1 MHRKPETGSR
11 KLSAKKKS
19 PNIYCLL
26 FIIFLLSFIVS
37 VPFPFTSHCFLR
49 PAFAEDNPLDTM
61 RDQTLALF
69 KPLNGKINSVE
80 DKKVT
85 ITLGAKDAVKSGM
98 RFNVFR
104 EEAPFIHPVTKQPLG
119 NLEAFIG
126 KIEISEVNADSSS
139 GSIIQGDAKEGDLVR
154 ISEIPVP
161 LLFCQSKDISWR
173 LADSY
178 YRKIKD
184 TGRFTMIDTAL
195 ETDDPSK
202 VIEEA
207 KKLKADVAL
216 LLTANTGDSGTVFV
230 QRLFWVSDGVQFS
243 EIKVD
248 IDAAFAKKSRFGEK
262 FLMPTQAD
270 TLLQFDLP
278 VDAKLM
284 TRGDVEGNGKDE
296 IIFSTGKDVVFYTLG
311 ADLQPALGGL
321 RISGSSLDD
330 HLWLDAVDL
339 NKNGK
344 DEIIITSMKGKEV
357 VSYIYE
363 LKDSEF
369 VLLFK
374 DNVFLRRLGDGLI
387 AQAYARTDGFDGNV
401 YNMVWEDGNYRKGN
415 PLNLPK
421 GVNIYDFTYYE
432 DPQAGRLTVAYGED
446 GHLAVYDSKNV
457 MLWKSE
463 TGNGGFLTTFQK
475 YSPSSLTDRG
485 EWSVKDR
492 LFVRHNNT
500 ILTVQRIPLLTMMK
514 GLGYRKSRILGLR
527 WNGLSMEGSILV
539 DDISGPVFDYL
550 VSGDTVI
557 VLTGPLFGIKPGN
570 ILKGEN
576 PIKTELFLYSLK
588 KI

>member
-1 MHRKPETGSR
+1 MLRNPETGSR
-11 KLSAKKKS
+11 KLSVKKKS
-19 PNIYCLL
+19 LNIYCLS
-26 FIIFLLSFIVS
+26 FIIFLLSSVIN
-37 VPFPFTSHCFLR
+37 VPFLFSSLCFLH
-49 PAFAEDNPLDTM
+49 PAFAEVNPLDTM
-61 RDQTLALF
+61 RDETLALF
-69 KPLNGKINSVE
+69 KPLNGKITAVE

-85 ITLGAKDAVKSGM
+85 ITLGAKDSVKSGM
-98 RFNVFR
+98 RFNIFR
-104 EEAPFIHPVTKQPLG
+104 EEAPFIHPVTKQTLG

-126 KIEISEVNADSSS
+126 KLEIREVNADSSS

-154 ISEIPVP
+154 ISEIPIP

-178 YRKIKD
+178 YRKIKE
-184 TGRFTMIDTAL
+184 TGRFTMIDTDL
-195 ETDDPSK
+195 QTDDPSR

-207 KKLKADVAL
+207 RKLKADVAL
-216 LLTANTGDSGTVFV
+216 LLTANAGESGAVLV
-230 QRLFWVSDGVQFS
+230 QRLFWVSDGTQLS
-243 EIKVD
+243 EIKED
-248 IDAAFAKKSRFGEK
+248 ITDTLANKSAFGEK
-262 FLMPTQAD
+262 FLIPTQAD
-270 TLLQFDLP
+270 ALLQFDLP

-284 TRGDVEGNGKDE
+284 TTGDVEGNSKDE
-296 IIFSTGKDVVFYTLG
+296 IIFSNGKDVVFYTLG

-330 HLWLDAVDL
+330 HIWLDAVDL

-344 DEIIITSMKGKEV
+344 DEIIITSMRGKEV

-374 DNVFLRRLGDGLI
+374 DNVFLRRLGNGLI
-387 AQAYARTDGFDGNV
+387 AQAYSRTDGFDGNV
-401 YNMVWEDGNYRKGN
+401 YDIAWENGKYRKGN

-421 GVNIYDFTYYE
+421 GVNIYDFTYAE

-457 MLWKSE
+457 MLWESK

-475 YSPSSLTDRG
+475 YSPSAMTDRG
-485 EWSVKDR
+485 KWSVKDR
-492 LFVRHNNT
+492 LFVRHNT
-500 ILTVQRIPLLTMMK
+500 IMTVQRVPLLTMMK

-527 WNGLSMEGSILV
+527 WNGLSMAESVLV
-539 DDISGPVFDYL
+539 DDIGGPVFDYL
-550 VSGDTVI
+550 VSGDTVM
-557 VLTGPLFGIKPGN
+557 VLTSPLFGIKPGN